1 MSILLGWS
9 VEDALTDCLS
19 VWIMLLS
26 VPHYWLYPSPCNDTV
41 LFSLPRFMESELD
54 LNDIIQEMHVVA
66 TMPDLY
72 HLLVELNAVQS
83 LLGLLGHDNTDIL
96 SDLSSVGRR
105 TDVVGECCLLSS
117 PVCLCWCLLSRLVVY
132 FHSNYLPSW
141 NTRCFFYSF
150 GSLVFNLLIN
160 LGQPLIVLFAVIS
173 IRIHRDVSVLILT
186 ALIFQDLD
194 LGAHYIG
201 NTRQDLHL
209 LI

>member
-1 MSILLGWS
+1 MWWGSAVYSPLLFVSADVCCHVWWSISIL
-9 VEDALTDCLS
+9 
-19 VWIMLLS
+19 
-26 VPHYWLYPSPCNDTV
+26 
-41 LFSLPRFMESELD
+41 
-54 LNDIIQEMHVVA
+54 II
-66 TMPDLY
+66 
-72 HLLVELNAVQS
+72 S
-83 LLGLLGHDNTDIL
+83 LLETHAA
-96 SDLSSVGRR
+96 
-105 TDVVGECCLLSS
+105 
-117 PVCLCWCLLSRLVVY
+117 
-132 FHSNYLPSW
+132 
-141 NTRCFFYSF
+141 FFYSF

>member
-9 VEDALTDCLS
+9 VEDALTDCL
-19 VWIMLLS
+19 WIMLLS
-26 VPHYWLYPSPCNDTV
+26 VPHYWLYPFPCSDTV

-96 SDLSSVGRR
+96 SHLSSVGRR

-117 PVCLCWCLLSRLVVY
+117 PVCLCWCLLSRLVFY

-141 NTRCFFYSF
+141 NTRCF
-150 GSLVFNLLIN
+150 LLIRKS
-160 LGQPLIVLFAVIS
+160 GF
-173 IRIHRDVSVLILT
+173 
-186 ALIFQDLD
+186 
-194 LGAHYIG
+194 
-201 NTRQDLHL
+201 
-209 LI
+209 